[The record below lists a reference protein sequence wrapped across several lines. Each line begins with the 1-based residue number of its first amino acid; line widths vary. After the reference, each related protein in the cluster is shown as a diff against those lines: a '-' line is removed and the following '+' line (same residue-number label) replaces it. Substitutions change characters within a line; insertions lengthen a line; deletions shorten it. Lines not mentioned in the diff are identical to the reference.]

1 MKLFKRALTLT
12 ILAIFTM
19 YSHAQS
25 IDEIKKN
32 SNYIWGEG
40 NGTTMSDAEGEAL
53 RQMSVQISVSVYNS
67 SYDEESNDN
76 SVQKAVLQ
84 SVSSAKFTNVQMR
97 VLEEEPNAKVF
108 CFMPRS
114 EVKKM
119 FEKRANHIA
128 NMVDAGKTAE
138 SRMMIDEALR
148 NYYWAL
154 VLAKTTP
161 EPVEI
166 EFNDKKGE
174 ATSLLPIK
182 IKSVLAMINASVDEI
197 QDGKNLILGFTYN
210 GKPVS
215 SLNFKYNDGQSI
227 VGPIVARDGIGEASM
242 ASIPADGK
250 LHLTYELRFRN
261 EVDPTDSDIAGAFN
275 AGILPN
281 INSSVAIAIKNN
293 SKKKAAA
300 PVLASAEMLAAQP
313 TNDKRSIAMQNADN
327 TDDLQQAVLAVE
339 AAISSNNPK
348 SAFNYFTPEGY
359 TLFANLMAKNGKVT
373 LVGKAQSHNFII
385 ADGYIIGRATNI
397 KRQFRNGKAFMEK
410 LVYRFNPESRK
421 IESVAFALTQRAEN
435 DIMNAAASW
444 PEVSRWAIL
453 NFMEDYQTAFAL
465 KRTDYINSIFSDDAL
480 IITGTILK
488 KLNNAERAFDRS
500 KSLDLGG
507 PKDIAYS
514 QLSKTEYIDRLRKI
528 FSTREY
534 VHLQFEDNVTRMIDL
549 PAINGINKG
558 AAFGIEIKQ
567 RYESTGYSDD
577 GYLTMVFDTRGK
589 LPIIHVRLW
598 QPDKNNMMSLQ
609 EFISRFNKQQS
620 KIKL

>member
-108 CFMPRS
+108 CFMSRS

-119 FEKRANHIA
+119 FEKRANHIV

-138 SRMMIDEALR
+138 SRMMINEALR

-300 PVLASAEMLAAQP
+300 PVLASAEILAAQP

-339 AAISSNNPK
+339 SAISSNNPK

-373 LVGKAQSHNFII
+373 LVGKAQNHNFII

-528 FSTREY
+528 FNTREY
-534 VHLQFEDNVTRMIDL
+534 VHLQFEDNVT
-549 PAINGINKG
+549 
-558 AAFGIEIKQ
+558 
-567 RYESTGYSDD
+567 S
-577 GYLTMVFDTRGK
+577 V
-589 LPIIHVRLW
+589 V
-598 QPDKNNMMSLQ
+598 
-609 EFISRFNKQQS
+609 
-620 KIKL
+620 

>member
-108 CFMPRS
+108 CFMSRS

-275 AGILPN
+275 AGLLPN

-300 PVLASAEMLAAQP
+300 PALASAEMLAAQP

-327 TDDLQQAVLAVE
+327 TDNLQQAVLAVE

-609 EFISRFNKQQS
+609 EFISRFNK
-620 KIKL
+620 

>member
-97 VLEEEPNAKVF
+97 VLEEEPNARVF

-119 FEKRANHIA
+119 FEKRASHIA

-281 INSSVAIAIKNN
+281 INSSVAIAIKSN

-327 TDDLQQAVLAVE
+327 TDDLQKAVLAVE

-609 EFISRFNKQQS
+609 EFISRFNK
-620 KIKL
+620 

>member
-32 SNYIWGEG
+32 SNYIWCEG

-119 FEKRANHIA
+119 FEKRANHIV

-242 ASIPADGK
+242 ASIPADRK

-300 PVLASAEMLAAQP
+300 PALASAEMLAAQP

-327 TDDLQQAVLAVE
+327 TDDLQKAVLAVE

-465 KRTDYINSIFSDDAL
+465 KRIDYINSIFSDDAL

-609 EFISRFNKQQS
+609 EFISRFNK
-620 KIKL
+620 

>member
-1 MKLFKRALTLT
+1 MKLLKRALTLT

-281 INSSVAIAIKNN
+281 INSSVAIAIKSN

-300 PVLASAEMLAAQP
+300 PVLASAEILAAQP

-609 EFISRFNKQQS
+609 EFISRFNK
-620 KIKL
+620 

>member
-119 FEKRANHIA
+119 FEKRASHIA

-300 PVLASAEMLAAQP
+300 PALASAEILAAQP

-327 TDDLQQAVLAVE
+327 TDDLQKAVLAVE

-465 KRTDYINSIFSDDAL
+465 KRIDYINSIFSDDAL

-609 EFISRFNKQQS
+609 EFISRFNK
-620 KIKL
+620 

>member
-1 MKLFKRALTLT
+1 MKLFKRALTLA
-12 ILAIFTM
+12 ILVIFTM

-108 CFMPRS
+108 CFMSRS

-119 FEKRANHIA
+119 FEKRANHIV

-138 SRMMIDEALR
+138 GRMMIDEALR

-300 PVLASAEMLAAQP
+300 PVLASAEILAAQP

-327 TDDLQQAVLAVE
+327 TDDLQKAVLAVE

-373 LVGKAQSHNFII
+373 LVGKTQSHNFII

-609 EFISRFNKQQS
+609 EFISRFNK
-620 KIKL
+620 

>member
-1 MKLFKRALTLT
+1 MKLLKRALTLT

-97 VLEEEPNAKVF
+97 VLEEEPNARVF

-119 FEKRANHIA
+119 FEKRASHIA

-327 TDDLQQAVLAVE
+327 TDDLQKAVLAVE

-528 FSTREY
+528 FNTREY

-609 EFISRFNKQQS
+609 EFISRFNK
-620 KIKL
+620 

>member
-119 FEKRANHIA
+119 FEKRANHIV

-182 IKSVLAMINASVDEI
+182 IKSVLAMINASVKEI
-197 QDGKNLILGFTYN
+197 QDDKNIILDFTYN

-300 PVLASAEMLAAQP
+300 PMLASAEILAAQP

-359 TLFANLMAKNGKVT
+359 TLFANLMTKNGKVT

-609 EFISRFNKQQS
+609 EFISRFNK
-620 KIKL
+620 

>member
-108 CFMPRS
+108 CFMSRS

-275 AGILPN
+275 AGLLPN

-300 PVLASAEMLAAQP
+300 PVLASAEILAAQP
-313 TNDKRSIAMQNADN
+313 TNDKRSIAVQNADN
-327 TDDLQQAVLAVE
+327 TDDLQKAVLAVE

-609 EFISRFNKQQS
+609 EFISRFNK
-620 KIKL
+620 

>member
-97 VLEEEPNAKVF
+97 VLEEEPNARVF

-300 PVLASAEMLAAQP
+300 PALASAEILAAQP

-609 EFISRFNKQQS
+609 EFISRFNK
-620 KIKL
+620 

>member
-1 MKLFKRALTLT
+1 MKLLKRALTLT

-119 FEKRANHIA
+119 FEKRANHIV

-281 INSSVAIAIKNN
+281 INSSVVIAIKNN

-300 PVLASAEMLAAQP
+300 PVLASAEILAAQP

-327 TDDLQQAVLAVE
+327 TDDLQKAVLAVE

-609 EFISRFNKQQS
+609 EFISRFNK
-620 KIKL
+620 

>member
-97 VLEEEPNAKVF
+97 VLEEEPNARVF
-108 CFMPRS
+108 CFMSRS

-119 FEKRANHIA
+119 FEKRASHIT

-465 KRTDYINSIFSDDAL
+465 KRIDYINSIFSDDAL

-609 EFISRFNKQQS
+609 EFISRFNK
-620 KIKL
+620 

>member
-97 VLEEEPNAKVF
+97 VLEEEPNARVF

-275 AGILPN
+275 AGLLPN

-300 PVLASAEMLAAQP
+300 PALASAEMLAAQP

-327 TDDLQQAVLAVE
+327 IDDLQQAVLAVE

-609 EFISRFNKQQS
+609 EFISRFNK
-620 KIKL
+620 

>member
-119 FEKRANHIA
+119 FEKRANHIV

-250 LHLTYELRFRN
+250 LHITYELRFRN

-300 PVLASAEMLAAQP
+300 PALASAEMLAAQP

-327 TDDLQQAVLAVE
+327 TNDLQKAVLAVE

-465 KRTDYINSIFSDDAL
+465 KRIDYINSIFSDDAL

-528 FSTREY
+528 FNTREY

-609 EFISRFNKQQS
+609 EFISRFNK
-620 KIKL
+620 

>member
-108 CFMPRS
+108 CFMSRS

-119 FEKRANHIA
+119 FEKRANHIV

-300 PVLASAEMLAAQP
+300 PALASAEILAAQP

-534 VHLQFEDNVTRMIDL
+534 VHLQFEDNVTL
-549 PAINGINKG
+549 NSA
-558 AAFGIEIKQ
+558 
-567 RYESTGYSDD
+567 T
-577 GYLTMVFDTRGK
+577 L
-589 LPIIHVRLW
+589 
-598 QPDKNNMMSLQ
+598 
-609 EFISRFNKQQS
+609 
-620 KIKL
+620 

>member
-108 CFMPRS
+108 CFMSRS

-300 PVLASAEMLAAQP
+300 PALASAEILAAQP

-327 TDDLQQAVLAVE
+327 TDDLQKAVLAVE

-528 FSTREY
+528 FNTREY

-609 EFISRFNKQQS
+609 EFISRFNK
-620 KIKL
+620 

>member
-108 CFMPRS
+108 CFMSRS

-119 FEKRANHIA
+119 FEKRANHIT

-300 PVLASAEMLAAQP
+300 PALASAEILAAQP

-528 FSTREY
+528 FNTREY

-609 EFISRFNKQQS
+609 EFISRFNK
-620 KIKL
+620 

>member
-108 CFMPRS
+108 CFMSRS

-119 FEKRANHIA
+119 FEKRANHIV

-281 INSSVAIAIKNN
+281 INSSVAIAIKSN

-327 TDDLQQAVLAVE
+327 TDDLQKAVLAVE
-339 AAISSNNPK
+339 AAISTNNPK

-528 FSTREY
+528 FNTREY

-609 EFISRFNKQQS
+609 EFISRFNK
-620 KIKL
+620 

>member
-119 FEKRANHIA
+119 FEKRANHIV

-182 IKSVLAMINASVDEI
+182 IKSVLAMINASVKEI
-197 QDGKNLILGFTYN
+197 QDDKNIILDFTYN

-281 INSSVAIAIKNN
+281 INSSVAIAIKSN

-300 PVLASAEMLAAQP
+300 PALASAEILAAQP

-327 TDDLQQAVLAVE
+327 TDDLQKAVLAVE

-397 KRQFRNGKAFMEK
+397 KRQFCNGKAFMEK

-609 EFISRFNKQQS
+609 EFISRFNK
-620 KIKL
+620 

>member
-84 SVSSAKFTNVQMR
+84 SVSSAKFTNIQMR

-119 FEKRANHIA
+119 FEKRANHIV

-166 EFNDKKGE
+166 EFNDKTGE

-300 PVLASAEMLAAQP
+300 PALASAEMLAAQP

-609 EFISRFNKQQS
+609 EFISRFNK
-620 KIKL
+620 

>member
-108 CFMPRS
+108 CFMSRS

-119 FEKRANHIA
+119 FEKRANHIV

-166 EFNDKKGE
+166 EFNDKTGE

-300 PVLASAEMLAAQP
+300 PALASAEMLAAQP

-465 KRTDYINSIFSDDAL
+465 KRIDYINSIFSDDAL

-609 EFISRFNKQQS
+609 EFISRFNK
-620 KIKL
+620 

>member
-182 IKSVLAMINASVDEI
+182 IKSVLAMINASVKEI
-197 QDGKNLILGFTYN
+197 QDDKNIILDFTYN

-327 TDDLQQAVLAVE
+327 TDDLQKAVLAVE

-609 EFISRFNKQQS
+609 EFISRFNK
-620 KIKL
+620 

>member
-119 FEKRANHIA
+119 FEKRANHIV

-300 PVLASAEMLAAQP
+300 PVLASAEILAAQP

-327 TDDLQQAVLAVE
+327 TDDLQKAVLAVE

-465 KRTDYINSIFSDDAL
+465 KRIDYINSIFSDDAL

-609 EFISRFNKQQS
+609 EFISRFNK
-620 KIKL
+620 

>member
-119 FEKRANHIA
+119 FEKRANHIV

-281 INSSVAIAIKNN
+281 INSSVAIAIKSN

-300 PVLASAEMLAAQP
+300 PVLASAEILAAQP

-528 FSTREY
+528 FNTREY

-609 EFISRFNKQQS
+609 EFISRFP
-620 KIKL
+620 

>member
-119 FEKRANHIA
+119 FEKRANHIV

-281 INSSVAIAIKNN
+281 INSSVAIAIKSN

-300 PVLASAEMLAAQP
+300 PVLASAEILAAQP

-327 TDDLQQAVLAVE
+327 TDDLQKAVLAVE

-528 FSTREY
+528 FNTREY

-609 EFISRFNKQQS
+609 EFISRFNK
-620 KIKL
+620 

>member
-25 IDEIKKN
+25 IDDIKKN

-119 FEKRANHIA
+119 FEKRASHIV

-166 EFNDKKGE
+166 QFNDKKGE

-275 AGILPN
+275 AGLLPN

-300 PVLASAEMLAAQP
+300 PVLASAEILAAQP

-327 TDDLQQAVLAVE
+327 TDDLQKAVLAVE

-514 QLSKTEYIDRLRKI
+514 QLSKTEYIVRLRKI
-528 FSTREY
+528 FNTREY

-609 EFISRFNKQQS
+609 EFISRFNK
-620 KIKL
+620 

>member
-108 CFMPRS
+108 CFMSRS

-119 FEKRANHIA
+119 FEKRANHIT

-281 INSSVAIAIKNN
+281 INSSVAIAIKSN

-300 PVLASAEMLAAQP
+300 PVLASAEILAAQP

-327 TDDLQQAVLAVE
+327 TDDLQKAVLAVE

-348 SAFNYFTPEGY
+348 LAFSYFTPEGY

-373 LVGKAQSHNFII
+373 LVGKAQNHNFII

-609 EFISRFNKQQS
+609 EFISRFNK
-620 KIKL
+620 

>member
-108 CFMPRS
+108 CFMSRS

-119 FEKRANHIA
+119 FEKRASHIT

-281 INSSVAIAIKNN
+281 INSSVAIAIKSN

-327 TDDLQQAVLAVE
+327 TDDLQKAVLAVE

-609 EFISRFNKQQS
+609 EFISRFNK
-620 KIKL
+620 

>member
-108 CFMPRS
+108 CFMSRS

-119 FEKRANHIA
+119 FEKRANHIV

-281 INSSVAIAIKNN
+281 INSSVAIAIKSN

-373 LVGKAQSHNFII
+373 LVGKAQNHNFII

-465 KRTDYINSIFSDDAL
+465 KRIDYINSIFSDDAL

-609 EFISRFNKQQS
+609 EFISRFNK
-620 KIKL
+620 

>member
-108 CFMPRS
+108 CFMSRS

-119 FEKRANHIA
+119 FEKRASHIT

-166 EFNDKKGE
+166 EFNDKTGE

-300 PVLASAEMLAAQP
+300 PALASAEMLAAQP

-327 TDDLQQAVLAVE
+327 TDDLQKAVLAVE

-465 KRTDYINSIFSDDAL
+465 KRIDYINSIFSDDAL

-609 EFISRFNKQQS
+609 EFISRFNK
-620 KIKL
+620 

>member
-1 MKLFKRALTLT
+1 
-12 ILAIFTM
+12 M

-119 FEKRANHIA
+119 FEKRASHIA

-300 PVLASAEMLAAQP
+300 PALASAEILAAQP

-327 TDDLQQAVLAVE
+327 TDDLQKAVLAVE

-465 KRTDYINSIFSDDAL
+465 KRIDYINSIFSDDAL

-609 EFISRFNKQQS
+609 EFISRFNK
-620 KIKL
+620 

>member
-67 SYDEESNDN
+67 SYDEESSDN

-97 VLEEEPNAKVF
+97 VLEEEPNARVF

-119 FEKRANHIA
+119 FEKRANHIV

-166 EFNDKKGE
+166 EFNDKTGE

-300 PVLASAEMLAAQP
+300 PALASAEMLAAQP

-465 KRTDYINSIFSDDAL
+465 KRIDYINSIFSDDAL

-528 FSTREY
+528 FNTREY

-609 EFISRFNKQQS
+609 EFISRFNK
-620 KIKL
+620 

>member
-119 FEKRANHIA
+119 FEKRASHIA

-275 AGILPN
+275 ADILPN

-327 TDDLQQAVLAVE
+327 TDDLQKAVLAVE

-488 KLNNAERAFDRS
+488 KLNNTERAFDRS

-528 FSTREY
+528 FNTREY

-609 EFISRFNKQQS
+609 EFISRFNK
-620 KIKL
+620 

>member
-1 MKLFKRALTLT
+1 MKLLKRALTLT

-300 PVLASAEMLAAQP
+300 PVLASAEILAAQP

-609 EFISRFNKQQS
+609 EFISRFNK
-620 KIKL
+620 

>member
-53 RQMSVQISVSVYNS
+53 RQMSVQISVSVYNF

-119 FEKRANHIA
+119 FEKRANHIV

-281 INSSVAIAIKNN
+281 INSSVAIAIKSN

-300 PVLASAEMLAAQP
+300 PVLASAEILAAQP

-528 FSTREY
+528 FNTREY

-609 EFISRFNKQQS
+609 EFISRFNK
-620 KIKL
+620 

>member
-1 MKLFKRALTLT
+1 MKLLKRALTLT

-108 CFMPRS
+108 CFMSRS

-119 FEKRANHIA
+119 FEKRASHIT

-300 PVLASAEMLAAQP
+300 PALASAEILAAQP

-327 TDDLQQAVLAVE
+327 TDDLQKAVLAVE

-609 EFISRFNKQQS
+609 EFISRFNK
-620 KIKL
+620 

>member
-108 CFMPRS
+108 CFMSRS

-182 IKSVLAMINASVDEI
+182 IKSVLAMINASVEEI
-197 QDGKNLILGFTYN
+197 QDNKNIILGFTYN

-293 SKKKAAA
+293 GKKKAAA
-300 PVLASAEMLAAQP
+300 PALASAEILAAQP

-327 TDDLQQAVLAVE
+327 TDDLQKAVLAVE

-465 KRTDYINSIFSDDAL
+465 KRIDYINSIFSDDAL

-528 FSTREY
+528 FNTREY

-609 EFISRFNKQQS
+609 EFISRFNK
-620 KIKL
+620 

>member
-108 CFMPRS
+108 CFMSRS

-119 FEKRANHIA
+119 FEKRANHIV

-281 INSSVAIAIKNN
+281 INSSVAIAIKSN

-300 PVLASAEMLAAQP
+300 PALASAEILAAQP
-313 TNDKRSIAMQNADN
+313 TNDKHSIAMQNADN

-373 LVGKAQSHNFII
+373 LVGKAQNHNFII

-488 KLNNAERAFDRS
+488 KLDNAERAFDRS

-528 FSTREY
+528 FNTREY

-609 EFISRFNKQQS
+609 EFISRFNK
-620 KIKL
+620 

>member
-108 CFMPRS
+108 CFMSRS

-275 AGILPN
+275 AGLLPN
-281 INSSVAIAIKNN
+281 INSSVAIAIKSN

-609 EFISRFNKQQS
+609 EFISRFNK
-620 KIKL
+620 